1 MFQRRGPAPAQFA
14 ASIFR
19 CAGAMPRTR
28 RLVLALLLLAPAPAL
43 ADSVVPSAA
52 VHSRVIVREGPLASS
67 RDVGSLRPRESAEY
81 LGAAPGWRR
90 VRLAD
95 GTTGFVSEA
104 FTEIAAAPPES
115 ASQGGSLEPRPPSF
129 WRRIGATLGIGPAA
143 TPRVEIEIRD
153 PRLPEGVYRHLDPT
167 LPLAGFARLAG
178 AGGRHDVVIALDFS
192 TSTNEHAGADVN
204 GDGRHDD
211 GWKGSDSIHRAQLEA
226 ARSFLAAVAGMPR
239 NRQGERIR
247 VGIVGYSGAENLR
260 RLPEDAKRRPS
271 NAEILRLAGRDAELH
286 LPLTNDYAEVR
297 RTLDRLERA
306 APVGMTDV
314 AAGVGRALVLLG
326 ATHGAGPSAEPRSDA
341 QRTILLLTDGRP
353 SLPYD
358 RKQADAAASWAGRMA
373 AEAGV
378 VVNAFAIGRDGVARR
393 ENASLERMARRSGG
407 RYVPLERPADI
418 VAALES
424 TSLSAVERVELAKL
438 GSGQRPRAV
447 ATGIDGSF
455 YGEVR
460 LDEGENEI
468 VVTAVLADG
477 SRSSRS
483 LRVTWERGR
492 PVAELALELERIRRE
507 NEVLIERVRTRLA
520 IEVEAARRRQRKA
533 LDVGVPDSLPAA
545 PAR

>member
-1 MFQRRGPAPAQFA
+1 
-14 ASIFR
+14 
-19 CAGAMPRTR
+19 MPRTR
-28 RLVLALLLLAPAPAL
+28 GYLLAWVLLAPAPAL

-52 VHSRVIVREGPLASS
+52 VQSRVIVREGPRASS
-67 RDVGSLRPRESAEY
+67 RDVGSLRPQEHAAY

-104 FTEIAAAPPES
+104 FTEIAVAPPEPEAEGRS
-115 ASQGGSLEPRPPSF
+115 PAARPPSF
-129 WRRIGATLGIGPAA
+129 WRRIGSTLGIGSPA

-153 PRLPEGVYRHLDPT
+153 PQLPEGVYRHLDPT
-167 LPLAGFARLAG
+167 LPVAGFARLAG
-178 AGGRHDVVIALDFS
+178 SGGRHDVVIALDFS

-211 GWKGSDSIHRAQLEA
+211 GWKGGDSIHRAELEA

-247 VGIVGYSGAENLR
+247 VGIVSYSGAESLR

-271 NAEILRLAGRDAELH
+271 NAEILRLAARDAELH
-286 LPLTNDYAEVR
+286 LALTSDYAEVR
-297 RTLDRLERA
+297 RSRERHERV

-314 AAGVGRALVLLG
+314 AAGVGKALVLLG
-326 ATHGAGPSAEPRSDA
+326 ASPGADSRAEPRADA

-378 VVNAFAIGRDGVARR
+378 VVNAFAIGRDAVARR
-393 ENASLERMARRSGG
+393 ENAALERMARRSGG

-418 VAALES
+418 VSALES
-424 TSLSAVERVELAKL
+424 TSLSAVEHVELARL

-468 VVTAVLADG
+468 AVTAVLADG
-477 SRSSRS
+477 SRSSRH
-483 LRVTWERGR
+483 LRVIWERGR
-492 PVAELALELERIRRE
+492 PVAELARELERIRRE

-520 IEVEAARRRQRKA
+520 LEVEAARRRQRKA
-533 LDVGVPDSLPAA
+533 LEVGIPDPVPAA